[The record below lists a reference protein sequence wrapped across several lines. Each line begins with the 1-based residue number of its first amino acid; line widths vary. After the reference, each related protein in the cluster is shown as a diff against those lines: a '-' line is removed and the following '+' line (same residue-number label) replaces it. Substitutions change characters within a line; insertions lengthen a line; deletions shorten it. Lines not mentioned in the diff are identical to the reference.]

1 MEESRA
7 ILEEWEND
15 REATLTYLES
25 HGDDVFA
32 GVVLSAR
39 TGPVLKKTVPDYR

>member
-7 ILEEWEND
+7 TLEEWENG

-25 HGDDVFA
+25 HGDDVF
-32 GVVLSAR
+32 GSVCVVLSA
-39 TGPVLKKTVPDYR
+39 LC